1 MSRAQ
6 WGSATAEGMP
16 HRRAEAS
23 AVAWARE
30 AERKIR
36 TARTVSSEQRHTTI
50 LWRARRQLP
59 WALLLRLDEDS
70 TANARD
76 DRIMSDRDTLQYT
89 EHFPELCQLGV
100 LELDQ
105 KRPSTCK
112 VHARS

>member
-23 AVAWARE
+23 AVAWVRE

-59 WALLLRLDEDS
+59 WALLLRLDEHG
-70 TANARD
+70 TANA
-76 DRIMSDRDTLQYT
+76 RIMSDRDTLQYT
-89 EHFPELCQLGV
+89 EHFLELCQLGV

-112 VHARS
+112 LHARS